1 MLFCES
7 VCRAAPRPVF
17 MKLRNQASQTSSFLP
32 CCLVSRSAPWPFSR
46 PLHSNFYDLHIR
58 KPLTQCVSTASV
70 WARFLTSS
78 CACKSSN
85 VSTTFTT
92 TATMIVHESLCRPAS
107 LLPSGPV
114 SSQLSNHLPLLNCQ
128 LVHRMETSPV
138 SPRL

>member
-32 CCLVSRSAPWPFSR
+32 CCLVSRSAPWPFFR
-46 PLHSNFYDLHIR
+46 PLHSNFYDLHSR
-58 KPLTQCVSTASV
+58 KPVTQCVSSTSV

-78 CACKSSN
+78 CACQSSN
-85 VSTTFTT
+85 VSTTFLLL
-92 TATMIVHESLCRPAS
+92 IVHESLCRPAS

-114 SSQLSNHLPLLNCQ
+114 CSQVSNHLPLLDCQ
-128 LVHRMETSPV
+128 LVHRMETSLV